1 MVLRMLR
8 IALPPGQDSA
18 PADGHALILL
28 QAVGGFHAY
37 LRAVT
42 SPPNAHPV
50 ARFLLFERAYP
61 DSVAACVD
69 SLHEVFTTADA
80 GPRNS
85 KPVLRVS
92 RLAADLDFQRRALP
106 DGAEL
111 SGICERTQQELASID
126 QDVAERYFA
135 GAAPAAAWR

>member
-1 MVLRMLR
+1 
-8 IALPPGQDSA
+8 
-18 PADGHALILL
+18 
-28 QAVGGFHAY
+28 
-37 LRAVT
+37 
-42 SPPNAHPV
+42 
-50 ARFLLFERAYP
+50 
-61 DSVAACVD
+61 VD

-111 SGICERTQQELASID
+111 TDICAGTQQELARID
-126 QDVAERYFA
+126 HDVADRYFA
-135 GAAPAAAWR
+135 GAAPAGAH

>member
-1 MVLRMLR
+1 MT
-8 IALPPGQDSA
+8 A
-18 PADGHALILL
+18 
-28 QAVGGFHAY
+28 
-37 LRAVT
+37 
-42 SPPNAHPV
+42 PPNAHPV

-111 SGICERTQQELASID
+111 TGICERTQQELGAHRPGRRRALLRRAPRRPGQEASCRCTSRS
-126 QDVAERYFA
+126 AT
-135 GAAPAAAWR
+135 